1 MKLAS
6 PMTGAR
12 FWITSLLVAGLYVL
26 TAKLGMLL
34 ATVQGN
40 VTPIWPPAGIALAAM
55 LLWGPRLAPAV
66 ALGTFA
72 ATASTGA
79 PWQFAL
85 AATVGN
91 TAAALAGLW
100 ILDRQKLDPALGRV
114 REIITL
120 VLWGALAASVISATL
135 GAAGLLWAGMVT
147 WPQWTDPWFIWWLGD
162 SMGVVVMTP
171 AILYWLARPLSS
183 LKQAK
188 PLELLSW
195 ALSAALVTMF
205 LFGGWASAE
214 FTHMLVFLSFPLLLW
229 AALRFGRR
237 LTAFCAMVLCY
248 ATVAATSMG
257 AGPFAEHM
265 ISGGMV
271 LLWAYLGSL
280 VVTSLA
286 LATAVGQTQR
296 VAAQLIRHRDELAK
310 AVERRTAQLVSSHQE
325 LWQSHQ
331 RNQAILDGI
340 SDGFFTLDHNMVFT
354 YFNAAAERL
363 VNRRAQEVLGLSFT
377 QAFPEAAGSFLE
389 QQYRKAVS
397 EKKALAFETFFEQEP
412 YRNWF
417 DVRIYPSENGI
428 SVFFQ
433 VTTARKEADLALARS
448 EERLRTLVEE
458 TPLGVAVISPQG
470 EYLYTNPQ
478 FTSIFGYQREETTRG
493 REWFSRA
500 FPDPQYR
507 REALEAWRRDLT
519 ASTVGQVRP
528 RTYRVTCKSGQTK
541 TIEFRPVTLSTG
553 EQLVIY
559 EDVSE
564 RENALRAL
572 RASEEKF
579 SKAFQ
584 HSPMWVVLSSLE
596 EGRIFEVNETFLR
609 STGYN
614 HQEVIGKTI
623 MELGINTASEGRN
636 RVVEA
641 LRREGSVSGLE
652 VRMRTKAGR
661 LLNMVYYGTLIE
673 VGGERL
679 VLSLLQDITEAKH
692 AQKALKASEE
702 KFQKL
707 YMASP
712 VPMNMTTIKEG
723 RYLEVNDAFCRV
735 SGFSR
740 EEALGNTSTG
750 LGLWDDP
757 ADRENIRRIIERDGS
772 LRNYPVSFKMKDGQV
787 RHFLWSSEIIQVG
800 AEPSM
805 ISAHLDITDQIRA
818 QEALSDSEANF
829 RSVVENSLSGIYVIQ
844 DGKLAYVNPRLVG
857 MLGYAKP
864 EDLLGRGPWELVHP
878 DDRKMVKAGGWLR
891 QHHNVAQRHYTFRAT
906 CRDGKTIWLEA
917 LDAHVMYQG
926 RKANLGNVVDIT
938 QRKAAEEA
946 LKQSEEQYR
955 LLVDNAQDAIYIL
968 QDGVFV
974 FANPEVERLTGYT
987 QDELTTMDFRKL
999 IHPDHLPV
1007 VAQRYADRLAGKPT
1021 PNDYPLRILVKDG
1034 NERWIHTKGIRISWK
1049 GRPAVLYTSRDIT
1062 RQRVMEAKLR
1072 QSQKLEA
1079 IGTLA
1084 GGIAH
1089 DFNNLLAAIMGYA
1102 ELSLDRAPVG
1112 SELAENMEQ
1121 VLKAGERGRGLVQQI
1136 LSFSRGGERETE
1148 PLDLGALAV
1157 EALKLL
1163 RAAIPS
1169 NITIKTRLEPCG
1181 PVRGDPIQLHQLL
1194 VNLMTNAAQAMEES
1208 GGTIELSLEPVQMSR
1223 EEADQIPG
1231 LMSGPYLR
1239 LVVSDTGPGI
1249 PPGLRERVFE
1259 PFFTTKEIGK
1269 GSGLGLAAV
1278 HGIVQS
1284 HMGAITL
1291 TDREGP
1297 GTSFVV
1303 LLPEDQE
1310 AQLTADHVPAP
1321 PNPTGDERVMLVDD
1335 EASLVE
1341 VGSHILRRLGYR
1353 VSPFTSSPEA
1363 LAAFKADPWAY
1374 DLLITD
1380 QTMPGLTGAALT
1392 QEVKA
1397 LRPDLPVIITSG
1409 FSHQLS
1415 AEKAAKLGV
1424 ASFVMKPITSREIA
1438 REVRRALDAAAR
1450 PMPKMT

>member
-1 MKLAS
+1 MA
-6 PMTGAR
+6 GAR
-12 FWITSLLVAGLYVL
+12 FWIASLLMAGLYVL

-40 VTPIWPPAGIALAAM
+40 VTPIWPPAGIALAAL
-55 LLWGPRLAPAV
+55 LLWGPRLALAI

-79 PWQFAL
+79 PWQFTL

-100 ILDRQKLDPALGRV
+100 ILDRQKLDRALGRV
-114 REIITL
+114 REIIAL

-135 GAAGLLWAGMVT
+135 GAAGLLWAGMVP
-147 WPQWTDPWFIWWLGD
+147 WPGWTGPWLIWWLGD

-171 AILYWLARPLSS
+171 VILYWFARPLSS
-183 LKQAK
+183 LKRAK

-195 ALSAALVTMF
+195 ALSAGLVTMF

-214 FTHMLVFLSFPLLLW
+214 FTHMLIFLSFPLLLW

-265 ISGGMV
+265 INGGMF
-271 LLWAYLGSL
+271 LLWVYLGSL

-296 VAAQLIRHRDELAK
+296 VTAQLSRHRDELAQ

-325 LWQSHQ
+325 LWHSHQ
-331 RNQAILDGI
+331 RTQAVLDGI
-340 SDGFFTLDHNMVFT
+340 SDGFFTLDHSMVFT
-354 YFNAAAERL
+354 HFNAAAERL
-363 VNRRAQEVLGLSFT
+363 LKRQAQEVLGLPFAK
-377 QAFPEAAGSFLE
+377 AFPEAAGSFLE
-389 QQYRKAVS
+389 QQYLQAIQ
-397 EKKALAFETFFEQEP
+397 EKRPRAFETFFEHEP

-417 DVRIYPSENGI
+417 DVRVYPSENGI

-433 VTTARKEADLALARS
+433 VTTAQKEAALALARS

-478 FTSIFGYQREETTRG
+478 FTRIFGYERGETPRG
-493 REWFSRA
+493 REWFNRA

-507 REALEAWRRDLT
+507 REVLETWRRDLT
-519 ASTVGQVRP
+519 ASKVGQVRP

-596 EGRIFEVNETFLR
+596 EGRLFEVNETFLR
-609 STGYN
+609 STGYT

-623 MELGINTASEGRN
+623 MELGLNTNSEGRA

-661 LLNMVYYGTLIE
+661 LLNMVYYGTMIE
-673 VGGERL
+673 VGGEPL
-679 VLSLLQDITEAKH
+679 VLSLLQDITEAKR
-692 AQKALKASEE
+692 AEKALKASEE

-712 VPMNMTTIKEG
+712 VWMNLSTLKDG
-723 RYLEVNDAFCRV
+723 RILEVNEAFHRV
-735 SGFSR
+735 TGYSR
-740 EEALGNTSTG
+740 EETINTTSVD
-750 LGLWDDP
+750 LGLWEDP
-757 ADRENIRRIIERDGS
+757 REREGIRQTLEREGF
-772 LRNYPVSFKMKDGQV
+772 LRNHPVTYKMKDGQI
-787 RHFLWSSEIIQVG
+787 RHFLLSAELVEVDSET
-800 AEPSM
+800 AL
-805 ISAHLDITDQIRA
+805 ISALLDVTDQIRA
-818 QEALSDSEANF
+818 QEALADSESRF

-844 DGKLAYVNPRLVG
+844 GGKLAYVNPRLVG

-864 EDLLGRGPWELVHP
+864 EDLLGRDPWKLVHP
-878 DDRKMVKAGGWLR
+878 DDREMVKAGGWLR
-891 QHHNVAQRHYTFRAT
+891 QHHNVAQRHYTFRAI
-906 CRDGKTIWLEA
+906 RGDGKTIWLEA
-917 LDAHVMYQG
+917 LDAHVVYQG
-926 RKANLGNVVDIT
+926 CKANLGNVVDIT

-974 FANPEVERLTGYT
+974 FANPEVERLIGYT
-987 QDELTTMDFRKL
+987 KEELTTLDFRTV
-999 IHPDHLPV
+999 IHPDHLAV

-1021 PNDYPLRILVKDG
+1021 PNDYSLRILVKDG
-1034 NERWIHTKGIRISWK
+1034 TERWIQTKGIRISWK

-1102 ELSLDRAPVG
+1102 ELSLDEAPAE

-1136 LSFSRGGERETE
+1136 LSFSRGAEREIE
-1148 PLDLGALAV
+1148 PLDLGALAT

-1194 VNLMTNAAQAMEES
+1194 VNLMTNAAQAMGES
-1208 GGTIELSLEPVQMSR
+1208 GGTIELSLEPVQVDR
-1223 EEADQIPG
+1223 EEADQTPG
-1231 LMSGPYLR
+1231 LMSGPYVR

-1249 PPGLRERVFE
+1249 PPELRERVFE
-1259 PFFTTKEIGK
+1259 PFFTTKETGK

-1291 TDREGP
+1291 AEKEGP
-1297 GTSFVV
+1297 GASFVV

-1310 AQLTADHVPAP
+1310 AQLIADPAP
-1321 PNPTGDERVMLVDD
+1321 ASPRPTGDERVMFVDD
-1335 EASLVE
+1335 EVSLVE
-1341 VGSHILRRLGYR
+1341 VGGHILRRLGYR
-1353 VSPFTSSPEA
+1353 VSPFTSSLEA
-1363 LAAFKADPWAY
+1363 LTAFKADPWAY

-1438 REVRRALDAAAR
+1438 REVRRVLDAAAR

>member
-1 MKLAS
+1 MKPAP

-12 FWITSLLVAGLYVL
+12 FWVTSLLVAAMYVL
-26 TAKLGMLL
+26 TAKVGMLL

-40 VTPIWPPAGIALAAM
+40 VTPIWPPAGIALAAL

-66 ALGTFA
+66 ALGA
-72 ATASTGA
+72 LVATAGTGA
-79 PWQFAL
+79 PWHFSLTVA
-85 AATVGN
+85 VGN

-100 ILDRQKLDPALGRV
+100 VLNRQKLDRALGRV
-114 REIITL
+114 REIIAL
-120 VLWGALAASVISATL
+120 VLWGALAAGVVSATF
-135 GAAGLLWAGMVT
+135 GAAGLLWAGMV
-147 WPQWTDPWFIWWLGD
+147 PPSQWSEPLLIWWLGD

-171 AILYWLARPLSS
+171 VILYWFARPLSS
-183 LKQAK
+183 LKRAK
-188 PLELLSW
+188 PLELFSW
-195 ALSAALVTMF
+195 ALSAALVSMF

-265 ISGGMV
+265 VNGGMV

-296 VAAQLIRHRDELAK
+296 VAAQLSRHRDELAQ

-331 RNQAILDGI
+331 RTQAVLDGI

-354 YFNAAAERL
+354 HFNATAERL
-363 VNRRAQEVLGLSFT
+363 LKRRAQEVLGLSFAD
-377 QAFPEAAGSFLE
+377 AFPEAAGSVLE
-389 QQYRKAVS
+389 RRYRQAIQ
-397 EKKALAFETFFEQEP
+397 EKRPQAFETFFEQEP

-433 VTTARKEADLALARS
+433 VTTAQKEAALALARS

-458 TPLGVAVISPQG
+458 TPLGVAVISSQD
-470 EYLYTNPQ
+470 EYVYTNPQ
-478 FTSIFGYQREETTRG
+478 FTRIFGYQREETPRG
-493 REWFSRA
+493 REWFRRA
-500 FPDPQYR
+500 FPDANYR
-507 REALEAWRRDLT
+507 REVLEVWRRDLT
-519 ASTVGQVRP
+519 ASKVGQVRP
-528 RTYRVTCKSGQTK
+528 RTFRVTCKSGEAK

-572 RASEEKF
+572 KASEEKF

-596 EGRIFEVNETFLR
+596 EGRLFEVNETFLR
-609 STGYN
+609 STGYTR
-614 HQEVIGKTI
+614 QEVTGKTI
-623 MELGINTASEGRN
+623 LDLGLNTNSEGRT

-661 LLNMVYYGTLIE
+661 LLNMLYYGTMIE
-673 VGGERL
+673 VGDERL
-679 VLSLLQDITEAKH
+679 VLSLLQDITEAKR
-692 AQKALKASEE
+692 AEEALRASEE

-712 VPMNMTTIKEG
+712 VWMNLSTLKDG
-723 RYLEVNDAFCRV
+723 RILEVNEAFHRV
-735 SGFSR
+735 TGYSR
-740 EEALGNTSTG
+740 EETINTTSVD
-750 LGLWDDP
+750 LGLWEDP
-757 ADRENIRRIIERDGS
+757 REREGIRQTLEREGF
-772 LRNYPVSFKMKDGQV
+772 LRNHPVTYKMKDGQI
-787 RHFLWSSEIIQVG
+787 RHFLLSAELVEVDSET
-800 AEPSM
+800 AL
-805 ISAHLDITDQIRA
+805 ISALLDVTDLIRV
-818 QEALSDSEANF
+818 QDALSDSEAHF

-857 MLGYAKP
+857 MLGFSKP
-864 EDLLGRGPWELVHP
+864 EELLDHAPWEYVHP
-878 DDRKMVKAGGWLR
+878 EDREMVKSGGWLR
-891 QHHNVAQRHYTFRAT
+891 QHHEVAQRHYTFRAI
-906 CRDGKTIWLEA
+906 RGDGKTIWLEA
-917 LDAHVMYQG
+917 LDAHIMYQG

-938 QRKAAEEA
+938 KRKAAEEA

-968 QDGVFV
+968 QDGIFV
-974 FANPEVERLTGYT
+974 FANPEVERLIGYT
-987 QDELTTMDFRKL
+987 QEELRSLDFKKV
-999 IHPDHLPV
+999 IHPDHLPLV
-1007 VAQRYADRLAGKPT
+1007 SQRYLDRLAGKPT
-1021 PNDYPLRILVKDG
+1021 VNDYAMRILAKDG
-1034 NERWIHTKGIRISWK
+1034 SERWIQTKGILITWK
-1049 GRPAVLYTSRDIT
+1049 ERPALLYTSRDIT
-1062 RQRVMEAKLR
+1062 RQRVMEAQLR

-1089 DFNNLLAAIMGYA
+1089 DFNNMLAAIMGYA
-1102 ELSLDRAPVG
+1102 ELSLDSTIPG
-1112 SELAENMEQ
+1112 SELAENLEQ

-1136 LSFSRGGERETE
+1136 LSFSRGAERETE
-1148 PLDLGALAV
+1148 PLDLGALAA

-1194 VNLMTNAAQAMEES
+1194 VNLVTNAAQAMEES
-1208 GGTIELSLEPVQMSR
+1208 GGTIELSLEPVQVSR
-1223 EEADQIPG
+1223 EEAAQTPG
-1231 LMSGPYLR
+1231 LMSGPYVR
-1239 LVVSDTGPGI
+1239 LVVSDTGPGV
-1249 PPGLRERVFE
+1249 PPELRERVFE
-1259 PFFTTKEIGK
+1259 PFFTTKETGK

-1291 TDREGP
+1291 AEKEGP
-1297 GTSFVV
+1297 GASFVV

-1310 AQLTADHVPAP
+1310 AQLTADHAPAQ
-1321 PNPTGDERVMLVDD
+1321 PNPTGNERVMFVDD
-1335 EASLVE
+1335 EVSLVE
-1341 VGSHILRRLGYR
+1341 VGGHILRRLGYR
-1353 VSPFTSSPEA
+1353 VSPFTSSLEA
-1363 LAAFKADPWAY
+1363 L
-1374 DLLITD
+1374 
-1380 QTMPGLTGAALT
+1380 
-1392 QEVKA
+1392 
-1397 LRPDLPVIITSG
+1397 
-1409 FSHQLS
+1409 
-1415 AEKAAKLGV
+1415 
-1424 ASFVMKPITSREIA
+1424 
-1438 REVRRALDAAAR
+1438 
-1450 PMPKMT
+1450 

>member
-1 MKLAS
+1 M
-6 PMTGAR
+6 
-12 FWITSLLVAGLYVL
+12 VAALYVL

-34 ATVQGN
+34 ATVGGN
-40 VTPIWPPAGIALAAM
+40 VTPIWPPAGIALAAV
-55 LLWGPRLAPAV
+55 LLWGRRLAPAV
-66 ALGTFA
+66 ALGTVA

-85 AATVGN
+85 AAAVGN

-100 ILDRQKLDPALGRV
+100 LLNRQLDRSMGRV
-114 REIITL
+114 RDLIVL
-120 VLWGALAASVISATL
+120 VLWGALAASIISATF
-135 GAAGLLWAGMVT
+135 GTAGLLWAGMVP
-147 WPQWTDPWFIWWLGD
+147 WPGWATPWLTWWLGD
-162 SMGVVVMTP
+162 SMGVVVTTP
-171 AILYWLARPLSS
+171 VILYWFARPVSGFNH
-183 LKQAK
+183 AK
-188 PLELLSW
+188 PWELLCW
-195 ALSAALVTMF
+195 ALSASLVSML
-205 LFGGWASAE
+205 LFGGWASAGL
-214 FTHMLVFLSFPLLLW
+214 THMLCFLSFPLLLW

-237 LTAFCAMVLCY
+237 LTATCAMVLCY
-248 ATVAATSMG
+248 ATVAATAMG

-265 ISGGMV
+265 IYGGMV

-286 LATAVGQTQR
+286 LVSAVGQTRR
-296 VAAQLIRHRDELAK
+296 VAEQLSHHRDELAQ

-331 RNQAILDGI
+331 RTQAVLDGI
-340 SDGFFTLDHNMVFT
+340 SDGFFTLDHNTVFT
-354 YFNAAAERL
+354 HFNAAAERL
-363 VNRRAQEVLGLSFT
+363 VKRRAQEVLGLPFAE
-377 QAFPEAAGSFLE
+377 AFPEAAGSFLE
-389 QQYRKAVS
+389 QQYRKAIR
-397 EKKALAFETFFEQEP
+397 EKRPLAFETFFEQEP

-417 DVRIYPSENGI
+417 DVRVYPSENGI

-433 VTTARKEADLALARS
+433 VTTAQKEAALALARS

-478 FTSIFGYQREETTRG
+478 FTRIFGYEQDEVPRG
-493 REWFSRA
+493 REWFVRA
-500 FPDPQYR
+500 FPDAGYR
-507 REALEAWRRDLT
+507 REVLETWRRDLT
-519 ASTVGQVRP
+519 ASKVGQVRP
-528 RTYRVTCKSGQTK
+528 RTYRVTCKSGRTK

-596 EGRIFEVNETFLR
+596 EGRLFEVNETFLR
-609 STGYN
+609 STGYTR
-614 HQEVIGKTI
+614 QEAIGKTI
-623 MELGINTASEGRN
+623 MELGLNTNSEGRAW
-636 RVVEA
+636 VVEA

-661 LLNMVYYGTLIE
+661 LLIMVYYGTMIE

-679 VLSLLQDITEAKH
+679 VLSLLQDVTEAKR
-692 AQKALKASEE
+692 AEKALKASEE

-712 VPMNMTTIKEG
+712 VPMNLTTLKEG
-723 RYLEVNDAFCRV
+723 RYLEVNDAFCQI
-735 SGFSR
+735 SGYSR
-740 EEALGNTSTG
+740 QEALNNTSTG
-750 LGLWDDP
+750 LGLWENA
-757 ADRENIRRIIERDGS
+757 ADRDTVHQIMQRDGS
-772 LRNYPVSFKMKDGQV
+772 LRDYPVSFRMKNGQV
-787 RHFLWSSEIIQVG
+787 RHFLWS
-800 AEPSM
+800 AEMMELGPEPLM
-805 ISAHLDITDQIRA
+805 ISAHLDITDLIRA
-818 QEALSDSEANF
+818 QAALADSESRF
-829 RSVVENSLSGIYVIQ
+829 RSVVENSLAGIYVIQ
-844 DGKLAYVNPRLVG
+844 GGKLAYVNPRLVS
-857 MLGYAKP
+857 MLGFSRP
-864 EDLLGRGPWELVHP
+864 EDLLGSDPWEYVHP
-878 DDRKMVKAGGWLR
+878 GDHEMVKSGGWLR
-891 QHHNVAQRHYTFRAT
+891 QHHDVSQRHYNFRAI
-906 CRDGKTIWLEA
+906 CGDGKTIWLEA
-917 LDAHVMYQG
+917 LDTHIMYEG

-938 QRKAAEEA
+938 QRKATEEA

-974 FANPEVERLTGYT
+974 FANPEVERLIGYT
-987 QDELTTMDFRKL
+987 QEELLSLDFRKV
-999 IHPDHLPV
+999 IHPDHLPEV
-1007 VAQRYADRLAGKPT
+1007 SQRYADRLRGKAAL
-1021 PNDYPLRILVKDG
+1021 NDYPMRVLAKDG
-1034 NERWIHTKGIRISWK
+1034 SERWIQTKGILISWK
-1049 GRPAVLYTSRDIT
+1049 ERPALLYTSRDIT
-1062 RQRVMEAKLR
+1062 SQRAMESQLR

-1089 DFNNLLAAIMGYA
+1089 DFNNMLAAIMGYT
-1102 ELSLDRAPVG
+1102 ELSLDDAAAG
-1112 SELAENMEQ
+1112 SELAQNLEQ
-1121 VLKAGERGRGLVQQI
+1121 VMKAGERGRGLVQQI
-1136 LSFSRGGERETE
+1136 LSFSRGAERETE
-1148 PLDLGALAV
+1148 PLDLAALVA

-1181 PVRGDPIQLHQLL
+1181 LVRGDPVQLHQLL
-1194 VNLMTNAAQAMEES
+1194 MNLVTNAAQAMEDT
-1208 GGTIELSLEPVQMSR
+1208 GGTITLSLKPIEVTR
-1223 EEADQIPG
+1223 EDALQSPG
-1231 LMSGPYLR
+1231 LMPGPYLR
-1239 LVVSDTGPGI
+1239 MVVSDTGPGI
-1249 PPGLRERVFE
+1249 PQELRERIFE
-1259 PFFTTKEIGK
+1259 PFFTTKEAGK

-1291 TDREGP
+1291 VDQEGP
-1297 GTSFVV
+1297 GASFVV
-1303 LLPEDQE
+1303 LLPEDKE
-1310 AQLTADHVPAP
+1310 AELTTGQPAAY
-1321 PNPTGDERVMLVDD
+1321 PNPTGTERVMFVDD
-1335 EASLVE
+1335 EGSLVE
-1341 VGSHILRRLGYR
+1341 VGGNILKRLGYR
-1353 VSPFTSSPEA
+1353 VSAFTSSREA
-1363 LAAFKADPWAY
+1363 LDAFKADPSAY

-1397 LRPDLPVIITSG
+1397 LRPEMPVIITSG

-1415 AEKAAKLGV
+1415 AEGAAKLGV
-1424 ASFVMKPITSREIA
+1424 AAFVMKPITSREIA
-1438 REVRRALDAAAR
+1438 RVVRRSLDAANR